1 MCGIVGKVYRDPTRP
16 VAAEEVVAMRDAMLS
31 RGPDAGGLHL
41 DGHVGLGH
49 RRLSIIDLEGSVQP
63 LSNED
68 GTVWIVFNGEIYN
81 FMELRR
87 DLLARGHQFRTS
99 GDTEVIVHA
108 YEEYGEEC
116 VTRLRG
122 MFAFAIWDAR
132 TQSLFI
138 ARDRIGVKPL
148 YFSLNNEAFLFGS
161 ELKAL
166 LADEYLWANR
176 QIDLDAFHS
185 YLSFLA
191 VPDPVCIYRGVRKLP
206 AGHTLTFR
214 QGQVA
219 IRRYWDVRFRDDE
232 RGVSEEAWAEQVLD
246 ALRESVR
253 IRLVSDVPL
262 GAFLS
267 GGIDSSSV
275 VAMMAGLMNRPVKT
289 FSIGFSEHAYNE
301 ASDARRV
308 ADHLGTDHTE
318 LILSPMVARTV
329 IPEVLEYFDEPFAD
343 SSAVPT
349 YYVSKLAREQVTVA
363 LSGDGGDELFGGYP
377 WRQCQPQYQR
387 VAGRLPQPMRS
398 GIRRLSTLIPD
409 GVRGKNFLTR
419 IDVPFERYSLDSRA
433 IFDERDRRSLY
444 SPLLARAVANSDPY
458 KHLLP
463 HLEDA
468 GNRSWESRMME
479 YDLKTYL
486 PNDIMTKVDRMSM
499 RVSLEAREPLLDHHL
514 VELAARIPASF
525 KIRNGISKYI
535 LKRAIAPYLPAEVI
549 EKRKKGFS
557 IPLQTWL
564 RTVLK
569 EDLLDALRGSSHHG
583 LFDRRGLDRVTDS
596 FFKGDSSRNHQIW
609 TLYAFEV
616 WYRNVHGGRRRNA
629 GGPQQS
635 TPIVVRKAAAR

>member
-1 MCGIVGKVYRDPTRP
+1 MCGIVGKVYRDPSRP
-16 VAAEEVVAMRDAMLS
+16 VGAEEIIAMRDAMVN
-31 RGPDAGGLHL
+31 RGPDAGGLYV
-41 DGHVGLGH
+41 DRNVGLGH

-81 FMELRR
+81 FIELRNE
-87 DLLARGHQFRTS
+87 LLARGHKFRTS

-108 YEEYGEEC
+108 YEEFGEDC
-116 VTRLRG
+116 VKRLRG

-132 TQSLFI
+132 TKTLFI

-148 YFSLNNEAFLFGS
+148 YFSLDNEAFLFGS

-166 LADEYLWANR
+166 LADDYLWANR
-176 QIDLDAFHS
+176 QIDLDSVHS

-191 VPDPVCIYRGVRKLP
+191 VPDPVSIYRGVRKLP
-206 AGHTLTFR
+206 AGHTMTWR
-214 QGQVA
+214 SGQIA
-219 IRRYWDVRFRDDE
+219 MKRYWDVAFRDDE
-232 RGVSEEAWAEQVLD
+232 QDVTEEDWAEQVIET
-246 ALRESVR
+246 LREAVR

-289 FSIGFSEHAYNE
+289 FSIGFSERAYNE
-301 ASDARRV
+301 ASDAKRV
-308 ADHLGTDHTE
+308 AAHLKTDHTE
-318 LILSPMVARTV
+318 LILSPTVAKTV
-329 IPEVLEYFDEPFAD
+329 IPELLEYFDEPFAD

-387 VAGRLPQPMRS
+387 VAGRLPLPMRS
-398 GIRRLSTLIPD
+398 GIRRLSTFIPD
-409 GVRGKNFLTR
+409 GVRGKNFLSR

-433 IFDERDRRSLY
+433 IFDERDRRGLY
-444 SPLLARAVANSDPY
+444 SPMLAKAIAGSDPY

-463 HLEDA
+463 HLEGATD
-468 GNRSWESRMME
+468 RSWESRMME

-514 VELAARIPASF
+514 IELAARIPARF
-525 KIRNGISKYI
+525 KIRNGRGKHI
-535 LKRAIAPYLPAEVI
+535 LKRAIAPYLPAEVL

-557 IPLQTWL
+557 IPLNTWL
-564 RTVLK
+564 RSVLK
-569 EDLLDALRGSSHHG
+569 EDVLDALRGSSHHG
-583 LFDRRGLDRVTDS
+583 LFDRRGLDRLTDA
-596 FFKGDSSRNHQIW
+596 FFKGDNSRNHQIW

-616 WYRNVHGGRRRNA
+616 WYRNVHGGRRRAN
-629 GGPQQS
+629 GSDDLTP
-635 TPIVVRKAAAR
+635 PIVARAAGAR